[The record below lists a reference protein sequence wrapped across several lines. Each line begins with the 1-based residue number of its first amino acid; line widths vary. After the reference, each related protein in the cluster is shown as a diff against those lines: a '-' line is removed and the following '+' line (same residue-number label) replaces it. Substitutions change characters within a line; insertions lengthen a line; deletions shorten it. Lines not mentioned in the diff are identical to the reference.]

1 MKTKS
6 IYRPCTWKQAQ
17 ALAMIFTNS
26 DDERDWVQ
34 FKRIRACLYAEGSN
48 GNLSSEEA
56 KKLFELEDLPENYHS
71 KIEGYV
77 QKYKNNRSK
86 KNTTKIKLGK
96 DNKKS
101 KINHNEHSSLLDMMK
116 EDLSGVE

>member
-1 MKTKS
+1 MKTKA

-56 KKLFELEDLPENYHS
+56 KKLFELEDLPEKYYS
-71 KIEGYV
+71 KIEEVV
-77 QKYKNNRSK
+77 QEYK
-86 KNTTKIKLGK
+86 KNKTK
-96 DNKKS
+96 KKS
-101 KINHNEHSSLLDMMK
+101 KKKI
-116 EDLSGVE
+116 DLFVAPD